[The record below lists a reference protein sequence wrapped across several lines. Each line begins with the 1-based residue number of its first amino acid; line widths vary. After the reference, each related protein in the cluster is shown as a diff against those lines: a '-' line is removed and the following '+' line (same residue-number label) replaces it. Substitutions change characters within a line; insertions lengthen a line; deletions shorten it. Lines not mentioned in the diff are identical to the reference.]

1 MHTAAATA
9 IQTVRTSRFELVFT
23 PIAEIGVE
31 ERFGW
36 AVALAMRDGADID
49 AFVDSLPSRGL
60 REFARRRRLV
70 CLRHAAG
77 SGRGAGGAHLMIDAM
92 PDCFENPA
100 AELEALVHGVR
111 DFGLSPH
118 HLILH
123 LTRMERMDARA
134 RAAFLQALEQS
145 GLGSAAGPIAGT
157 REDVAMLAR
166 DLPRFVLL
174 APEATAQLGTSWS
187 RRIQF
192 EDMARRFEQLGIRA
206 IAACVDSEEDALRLH
221 GLGVRYCTGAYAGA
235 PETLELGNGRQ
246 ETESGAA
253 PGA

>member
-49 AFVDSLPSRGL
+49 AFVDSLPPRGL

-100 AELEALVHGVR
+100 AELEALVHGVPAI
-111 DFGLSPH
+111 GPAALPSPDCSSAW
-118 HLILH
+118 
-123 LTRMERMDARA
+123 RNAARA
-134 RAAFLQALEQS
+134 RAS
-145 GLGSAAGPIAGT
+145 IRSI
-157 REDVAMLAR
+157 RVR
-166 DLPRFVLL
+166 C
-174 APEATAQLGTSWS
+174 
-187 RRIQF
+187 RI
-192 EDMARRFEQLGIRA
+192 R
-206 IAACVDSEEDALRLH
+206 
-221 GLGVRYCTGAYAGA
+221 
-235 PETLELGNGRQ
+235 
-246 ETESGAA
+246 
-253 PGA
+253 